1 MKVNAVKILKIF
13 ISTQTETEVLKYVEK
28 YLKQPAVNPLKIVTP
43 NPEQLML
50 AETDNRFA
58 EILNQADIAIPDG
71 VGIVWAART
80 LAAGKIR
87 SRITGVDVFT
97 KLVDLAHEKGVGIGL
112 IGGRHG
118 LAISAFK
125 CLSASREGLLGF
137 GLDGPELELGEQ
149 GVTVKHQNEQVFFE
163 MVLERIRNKDVRII
177 FIGLGAPKQE
187 YFMERLAGELERQNI
202 GRGKVL
208 MVVGGAFDMIAGRV
222 ARAPKWMQNAGLEW
236 FWRLLLEPWRIIR
249 QLALL
254 RFILTV
260 RAQSIY
266 RS

>member
-13 ISTQTETEVLKYVEK
+13 ISTQSETDVLKYVEK
-28 YLKQPAVNPLKIVTP
+28 YLKQPSVAPLKIVTP

-50 AETDNRFA
+50 AETDNQFV

-80 LAAGKIR
+80 LAAGKIT
-87 SRITGVDVFT
+87 SRITGVDLMG
-97 KLVDLAHEKGVGIGL
+97 KLVDLAHKEGVGIGL

-125 CLSASREGLLGF
+125 CLSASREGLSGF
-137 GLDGPELELGEQ
+137 GLDGPELEMGAQ
-149 GVTVKHQNEQVFFE
+149 GITVKHQNEQVFFE
-163 MVLERIRNKDVRII
+163 MVLERIRNKDARII

-187 YFMERLAGELERQNI
+187 FFMERLAQELVRHKI

-208 MVVGGAFDMIAGRV
+208 MVVGGAFDMITGRV
-222 ARAPKWMQNAGLEW
+222 SRAPLFLQDAGLEW

-260 RAQSIY
+260 RAQQPQS
-266 RS
+266 